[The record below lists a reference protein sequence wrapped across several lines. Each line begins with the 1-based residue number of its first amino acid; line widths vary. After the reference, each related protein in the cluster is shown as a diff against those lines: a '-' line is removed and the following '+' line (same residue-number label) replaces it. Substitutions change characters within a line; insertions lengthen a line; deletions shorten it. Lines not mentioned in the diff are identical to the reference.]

1 MLTTKDVW
9 GFMDSQETVG
19 LSPDMYEEFMRER
32 LQSGNVIFHRKP
44 SPNYLG
50 VGTELDEDGLRQ
62 SLRKTFKAAKGCKLE
77 ITQRDVYTINH
88 DISKAR
94 RYVDIIKEEIENNWK
109 Q

>member
-19 LSPDMYEEFMRER
+19 LSPNMYEEFMRER
-32 LQSGNVIFHRKP
+32 LQGGHVIFHRKP